1 MSWKS
6 TAFLFVKIMPKT
18 IDTTATKMQRKEFSL
33 ALAQLAYDV
42 FMDKKLGAKVE
53 KQRKEVLEDA
63 QKICDSK
70 L

>member
-1 MSWKS
+1 
-6 TAFLFVKIMPKT
+6 
-18 IDTTATKMQRKEFSL
+18 MQRKEFSL